1 MTENTGEDGG
11 EGGWLGIRDRPGF
24 WADVCSPHV
33 TKHDSQY
40 RECGGLGNDLV
51 VVTGQTD
58 SSKPTMSCEA
68 LAPG

>member
-1 MTENTGEDGG
+1 MGER
-11 EGGWLGIRDRPGF
+11 EAGWEFVTDQVF